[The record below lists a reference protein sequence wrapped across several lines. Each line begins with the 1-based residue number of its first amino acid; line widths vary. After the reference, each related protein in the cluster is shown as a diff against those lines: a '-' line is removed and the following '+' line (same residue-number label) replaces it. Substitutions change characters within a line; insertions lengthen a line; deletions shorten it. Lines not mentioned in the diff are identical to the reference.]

1 MEMGIG
7 ERLYR
12 LARAQLLSWLP
23 GQAGRRPFRWDD
35 LFFRDQTGPSKEA
48 GGERGRA
55 GSDPGGQQRT
65 IPYRPD
71 LAQYY
76 ANLEVP
82 YGADLATVRSAW
94 KRMMKKYHPDL
105 HSKDPGKYRTATLL
119 TQRLTEAYQ
128 ELEKVLK
135 DRAD

>member
-12 LARAQLLSWLP
+12 LARAHLLSWLP
-23 GQAGRRPFRWDD
+23 GQTSRRPFRWDD
-35 LFFRDQTGPSKEA
+35 SFFRDQTEP
-48 GGERGRA
+48 GGEAEGERERA
-55 GSDPGGQQRT
+55 GRDPGKRRT

-105 HSKDPGKYRTATLL
+105 HSKDPEKYRTATLL

>member
-1 MEMGIG
+1 MGIG

-12 LARAQLLSWLP
+12 LARAHIISWLP
-23 GQAGRRPFRWDD
+23 GQDGRRPLRWDD
-35 LFFRDQTGPSKEA
+35 PFFRDQTGSGRKAEGKRGFA
-48 GGERGRA
+48 GR
-55 GSDPGGQQRT
+55 DPGGQQRT

-71 LAQYY
+71 WAQYY

-105 HSKDPGKYRTATLL
+105 HSKDPEKYRTATLL

-128 ELEKVLK
+128 ELEKALK
-135 DRAD
+135 GRVN

>member
-1 MEMGIG
+1 MGIG

-12 LARAQLLSWLP
+12 LARAHLRSWLP
-23 GQAGRRPFRWDD
+23 RTADRPSFPWEERFSRDPAGPK
-35 LFFRDQTGPSKEA
+35 KEA
-48 GGERGRA
+48 EGERGHTGRQ
-55 GSDPGGQQRT
+55 PGGPRT

-82 YGADLATVRSAW
+82 YGSDLATVRSAW

-105 HSKDPGKYRTATLL
+105 HSHNPEKCRTATLL

-128 ELEKVLK
+128 ELEKALK
-135 DRAD
+135 DRAN